1 MRTLGFDRAL
11 WNDRRIDHAH
21 IADLAFLDQ
30 AQLLRAGQQVEV
42 QLAVDLDVARQAQQV
57 LFGIGQ
63 GLDLAGQTG
72 NFLGDSGN
80 LCIQCL
86 NHRVGGSELCA
97 LLTTLLL
104 QFEQASLQFDGSIE
118 VVFAFGTQVK
128 GTILIA
134 ELVETNFGV
143 FKLLFELRQETTQ
156 KIKGFFSLSGLAL
169 YILAHIVG
177 AHRIQGAGYLLR
189 VVALQRY
196 GNHTRLLALL

>member
-1 MRTLGFDRAL
+1 M
-11 WNDRRIDHAH
+11 
-21 IADLAFLDQ
+21 
-30 AQLLRAGQQVEV
+30 
-42 QLAVDLDVARQAQQV
+42 
-57 LFGIGQ
+57 FGIGQ

-72 NFLGDSGN
+72 NFPGDSGN

-86 NHRVGGSELCA
+86 NDRVGGSELCA
-97 LLTTLLL
+97 LLTALLL
-104 QFEQASLQFDGSIE
+104 QFEQACLQFDGGVEI
-118 VVFAFGTQVK
+118 VFTFGAQVK
-128 GTILIA
+128 GAIFVA
-134 ELVETNFGV
+134 ELVEANFGF

-156 KIKGFFSLSGLAL
+156 KIKRFFSLSGLAF